1 MSEQPHAARQPAPG
15 HRIGVTFLIHKWA
28 IEHPYVV
35 IAFYTAVLVLG
46 YIALSGVMPRRMM
59 PYVESPL
66 IGVVT
71 MMPGLSAEEMELTVS
86 KPIEEQVVNVRN
98 LRFIRSTSQ
107 DGFSIVTLEFYYG
120 TDMQKALFDVQSL
133 MNITQSFLPAT
144 GANLKPSWVLAIDPL
159 NLPVVSLAMTGQG
172 WDAVDLR
179 DLATNT
185 VTNRLKA
192 LEDVY
197 SIVTFGGYRRQYQ
210 VIADRDKL
218 AAYGLSILDL
228 RNTLDSYNV
237 NRPAGTITAGGTE
250 DIVRLDTRALSA
262 QDILDYPIRAVSP
275 ASAAGGPTGSTTGGS
290 APSGGMSGGGMSGGM
305 SGGAAPRAPAPTPVV
320 AAGPGSRFEDHPQV
334 VYVRDVARVVEGHW
348 ERRSAYHHLKHEAG
362 TPGAIHPAIEIQ
374 VIQNPEASSAQVVPR
389 VMAEVKRLEAEFPGL
404 KFDLAY
410 NNAHFV
416 TILFHNLIDELT
428 IGLAMTALVMLFFLG
443 EWRATLIATIV
454 IPMSLLIA
462 VLGIIPHGMSLNSG
476 TLVGLLLAIGR
487 VVDDTIV
494 DIHAVERQL
503 RLGRDIKSAT
513 IEGIGEVRLAVMTAT
528 FTIAMGL
535 APLLFCGGITQLMFV
550 ELVVPHLYALL
561 ASMMVSFTLTPILCV
576 WFLRPEAERASD
588 LRFPPYRLLH
598 RLLLAPFQRL
608 LDRTE
613 ARYARTIDWMLRHR
627 FTNLARIFA
636 TVILGFIFYNFIG
649 SEMMPLAD
657 VGQAVGALEMEPD
670 ASFEQTEQAVRR
682 VEELMLE
689 YPEIESASVEI
700 GAETMFESFTPFYTG
715 YSMPQVSGAMMM
727 LTLSDKDERERTI
740 WDVIDQVQARAMA
753 TIPGIRRFQ
762 IKEMGS
768 DVMATAL
775 APVSV
780 LIYGTDLQTLSDL
793 GRETVE
799 LGRSM
804 PDVFQIASSWEMTKP
819 TWQIEVDQARAAEV
833 GLTPAAIADQAY
845 YALRGGLSSEF
856 LRLPNVRQGT
866 IQVRL
871 EESDRADVSDLENLY
886 LATPSGDQVPLK
898 TVARVVRRATPTLIE
913 HDGLRRVVSVNA
925 YYRIG
930 HKPSMDVT
938 MDLMMGAMAQLNF
951 PPGYG
956 MEARGDMT
964 QMMDS
969 FRRLLIGLQLSVLF
983 IFLILVAQFRGF
995 IQPLQMVFSLP
1006 LELSGI
1012 FLALWLAHQAFSSVS
1027 VMAVI
1032 IVTGMDITAAILLV
1046 DMIVHYRDRGVSRD
1060 LAIRTACP
1068 QRLRP
1073 ILMTACTTSV
1083 VMIPLAFAPKTGM
1096 DAYQPLG
1103 TTVLG
1108 GLSIGTLL
1116 TLFDIPIMHSLVDDL
1131 NRWIHEK
1138 LLRRPYHWPKLADL
1152 SPEDEAFVLDF
1163 NRDHP
1168 ALDAETAAALHE
1180 LDEAMEADLK
1190 AHETDPPA
1198 GPEEDTHG

>member
-1 MSEQPHAARQPAPG
+1 MAEHPEPTGQPPAG
-15 HRIGVTFLIHKWA
+15 HRVGVTFLVHKWS

-35 IAFYTAVLVLG
+35 IAFYSAVLVLG
-46 YIALSGVMPRRMM
+46 YIALSGAMPRRMM
-59 PYVESPL
+59 PYVQSPM

-71 MMPGLSAEEMELTVS
+71 MMPGLSAEEMELNVS

-120 TDMQKALFDVQSL
+120 TDMQKALFDVQAL

-144 GANLKPSWVLAIDPL
+144 GANLKPSWVLAIDAL
-159 NLPVVSLAMTGQG
+159 NLPVLSLALTGEG
-172 WDAVDLR
+172 WDPVELR
-179 DLATNT
+179 EFAANT

-192 LEDVY
+192 LEDIY

-218 AAYGLSILDL
+218 AAYGLSILDV

-237 NRPAGTITAGGTE
+237 NRPAGTITAGAQE
-250 DIVRLDTRALSA
+250 SIVRVDTRAQSA
-262 QDILDYPIRAVSP
+262 EDILNYPIRAIQP
-275 ASAAGGPTGSTTGGS
+275 NSAAGSPSGGIGGSAAS
-290 APSGGMSGGGMSGGM
+290 APSGGMSGGGMGG
-305 SGGAAPRAPAPTPVV
+305 GGGEAAAAPSSGATVPTGRG
-320 AAGPGSRFEDHPQV
+320 ARYEDHPQV
-334 VYVRDVARVVEGHW
+334 IYIRDVARVVEGHW
-348 ERRSAYHHLKHEAG
+348 ERRSAYHHLKHEPG
-362 TPGAIHPAIEIQ
+362 TPGEVHPAIEIQ
-374 VIQNPEASSAQVVPR
+374 VIQNPEASSARVVPR
-389 VMAEVKRLEAEFPGL
+389 VMAEVDRIVADYPGVKLEV
-404 KFDLAY
+404 AY
-410 NNAHFV
+410 NNAQFV
-416 TILFHNLIDELT
+416 TILFENLVHELT
-428 IGLAMTALVMLFFLG
+428 IGLLMTGFVLLMFLG
-443 EWRATLIATIV
+443 EWRATLIAITV
-454 IPMSLLIA
+454 IPLSLLIA

-494 DIHAVERQL
+494 DLHSVERQL
-503 RLGRDIKSAT
+503 RLGHAIKDAT

-528 FTIAMGL
+528 FTIVMGL
-535 APLLFCGGITQLMFV
+535 SPLLFCGGITQLMFV

-576 WFLRPEAERASD
+576 WLLRPEAERERD
-588 LRFPPYRLLH
+588 LRFPPYRLFNNVV
-598 RLLLAPFQRL
+598 LAPFQRFL
-608 LDRTE
+608 NRLET
-613 ARYARTIDWMLRHR
+613 RYARTIDWMLQHR
-627 FTNLARIFA
+627 FLNLARILA
-636 TVILGFIFYNFIG
+636 TIILGFIFYNFIG

-657 VGQAVGALEMEPD
+657 VGQAVGALEMQPD
-670 ASFEQTEQAVRR
+670 ASFEQTERAVHQI
-682 VEELMLE
+682 EQLLLE
-689 YPEIESASVEI
+689 YPELEHASIEI

-715 YSMPQVSGAMMM
+715 YSMPQVNGAMMM
-727 LTLSDKDERERTI
+727 LSFSDKDERERTI
-740 WDVIDQVQARAMA
+740 WDVIDEVQARAMA
-753 TIPGIRRFQ
+753 TVPGIRRFQ
-762 IKEMGS
+762 LKEMGA

-799 LGRSM
+799 LGKSM
-804 PDVFQIASSWEMTKP
+804 PDVFQLASSWEMSKP

-833 GLTPAAIADQAY
+833 GLTPSSIAEQAY

-866 IQVRL
+866 ILIRL
-871 EESDRADVSDLENLY
+871 EEVDRADVEDLENLY
-886 LATPSGDQVPLK
+886 LDTPGGDQVPLK
-898 TVARVVRRATPTLIE
+898 TVARVVRRASPTLIE
-913 HDGLRRVVSVNA
+913 HDGLRRVVSINGF
-925 YYRIG
+925 YRIG
-930 HKPSMDVT
+930 YKPSMDVT
-938 MDLMMGAMAQLNF
+938 MDLMMGAMGKLNF

-1012 FLALWLAHQAFSSVS
+1012 FLALFLAHQAFSSVS
-1027 VMAVI
+1027 IMAVI

-1046 DMIVHYRDRGVSRD
+1046 DMIVHYRDRGVPRD

-1073 ILMTACTTSV
+1073 ILMTACSTGV
-1083 VMIPLAFAPKTGM
+1083 VMIPLAFWPQTGM

-1108 GLSIGTLL
+1108 GLLVGTIL
-1116 TLFDIPIMHSLVDDL
+1116 TLFDIPIMHSLIDDL
-1131 NRWIHEK
+1131 QRWLHEH
-1138 LLRRPYHWPKLADL
+1138 LLRRSYVWPQVHDL
-1152 SPEDEAFVLDF
+1152 PPEDEAFIREF
-1163 NRDHP
+1163 NAEHP
-1168 ALDAETAAALHE
+1168 L
-1180 LDEAMEADLK
+1180 LK
-1190 AHETDPPA
+1190 KDGDDPQ
-1198 GPEEDTHG
+1198 